1 MAISINGIVGS
12 PCSHPNPYGGFLQW
26 GYPKTM
32 DFNMIYQ
39 NSLSLDTPIFGNPHI
54 SNAMLRIFAAKSPSC
69 APSGRSVQAVPQA
82 SLTFPS
88 GQVGPKMKY
97 VMCIVYYITLYYI
110 ILYYVILCY
119 IILYYVI
126 LYYVILYYII
136 LYIYVI
142 LYIILY
148 IYIIY
153 YILYTIYYILYIIYY
168 ILYVIYYTIILYI
181 FILYII

>member
-1 MAISINGIVGS
+1 MGS

-97 VMCIVYYITLYYI
+97 VICIVYYI
-110 ILYYVILCY
+110 ILCY
-119 IILYYVI
+119 IILYYI
-126 LYYVILYYII
+126 YYIYIYMLYCISYYIYII
-136 LYIYVI
+136 L
-142 LYIILY
+142 
-148 IYIIY
+148 YIIY
-153 YILYTIYYILYIIYY
+153 YILYIISYILYIIYYILYIIYY
-168 ILYVIYYTIILYI
+168 ILYYIYIYIL
-181 FILYII
+181 LYIIYYIIYIIYYIIYIL

>member
-1 MAISINGIVGS
+1 MGS

-97 VMCIVYYITLYYI
+97 VICIVYYIILYYI
-110 ILYYVILCY
+110 ILYYVM
-119 IILYYVI
+119 
-126 LYYVILYYII
+126 LYYII

-142 LYIILY
+142 MVYHI
-148 IYIIY
+148 IYII
-153 YILYTIYYILYIIYY
+153 IILYIIY
-168 ILYVIYYTIILYI
+168 
-181 FILYII
+181 